1 MSESSLNFL
10 QRDYSFNFEK
20 YFDRGWNIFCQYPWG
35 FIGFVILN
43 LAISRGLSLLP
54 QSQAEIATTLYNLV
68 SPVLTAGYS
77 IVAIKIAQ
85 DRSKKFADFFAGFQR
100 FVSILLVSLVS
111 ISLIIFGTFL
121 LIIPGIYLAVSYL
134 FALLF
139 VIEYRLNIWAA
150 LEASRKIIS
159 KKWLSFLGFTLALV
173 YINLVGFLF
182 LNLGLLFTIPLSY
195 CAIVAAFEDIVGWKT
210 VDLAKAE

>member
-35 FIGFVILN
+35 FIGFIILN
-43 LAISRGLSLLP
+43 LAISQGSSVLP
-54 QSQAEIATTLYNLV
+54 QFQAEIVTTLYNFV
-68 SPVLTAGYS
+68 FPVLTAGYS
-77 IVAIKIAQ
+77 IVAIKIAK

-100 FVSILLVSLVS
+100 FVPIFLLNLFWLLSLV
-111 ISLIIFGTFL
+111 FGTFL

-139 VIEYRLNIWAA
+139 VIEYRLNVWAA

-159 KKWLSFLGFTLALV
+159 KKWFSFFGFVLTLA
-173 YINLVGFLF
+173 YINLAGFLF
-182 LNLGLLFTIPLSY
+182 LSLGLLFTIPLSY

-210 VDLAKAE
+210 ADLAKTE